1 MKKIV
6 LVIDGHC
13 IMCNSLAIWISKRD
27 KENILKITN
36 FDSNYVKEN
45 YQNIKSGKN
54 VILINEIEQNIFG
67 KSNAIIQC
75 LKIIGYRKKMLYLMN
90 LIPNFIR
97 DFVYDLIAKFRYKIF
112 GKKESCEINSKIP
125 KTKILN

>member
-45 YQNIKSGKN
+45 YQKIKSGKN
-54 VILINEIEQNIFG
+54 VILINEIEQNIYG
-67 KSNAIIQC
+67 KSTAIIQC

>member
-27 KENILKITN
+27 KENIIMITN

-45 YQNIKSGKN
+45 SIVEYIKDK
-54 VILINEIEQNIFG
+54 
-67 KSNAIIQC
+67 
-75 LKIIGYRKKMLYLMN
+75 
-90 LIPNFIR
+90 
-97 DFVYDLIAKFRYKIF
+97 YKI
-112 GKKESCEINSKIP
+112 NP
-125 KTKILN
+125 NRYPPNYMTHN

>member
-13 IMCNSLAIWISKRD
+13 IMCNSLAIWISNKD
-27 KENILKITN
+27 KENILMITN

-45 YQNIKSGKN
+45 YQKIKSEKN

-67 KSNAIIQC
+67 KSTAIIQC
-75 LKIIGYRKKMLYLMN
+75 LKIIGYRKEILYLMN
-90 LIPNFIR
+90 LVPNVIR
-97 DFVYDLIAKFRYKIF
+97 DLVYDLIAKYRYKIF
-112 GKKESCEINSKIP
+112 GKKEGCEINSKIP
-125 KTKILN
+125 KAKILI

>member
-125 KTKILN
+125 ETKILN

>member
-13 IMCNSLAIWISKRD
+13 IMCNSLAIWVSKRD
-27 KENILKITN
+27 KENILMITN
-36 FDSNYVKEN
+36 FNSNYVKEN
-45 YQNIKSGKN
+45 YQKIKSGKN
-54 VILINEIEQNIFG
+54 VILINEIEQNIYG

-75 LKIIGYRKKMLYLMN
+75 LKIIGYREEILYLMN
-90 LIPNFIR
+90 LIPNVIR
-97 DFVYDLIAKFRYKIF
+97 DLVYDFIAKYRYKIF

-125 KTKILN
+125 ETKILN

>member
-1 MKKIV
+1 MKKIA

-27 KENILKITN
+27 KENIIMITN

-45 YQNIKSGKN
+45 YQKIKSVKN
-54 VILINEIEQNIFG
+54 VILINEIEQNVYR
-67 KSNAIIQC
+67 KSAAIIQC
-75 LKIIGYRKKMLYLMN
+75 LKIIGYRKEILYLMN
-90 LIPNFIR
+90 LIPNVIR
-97 DFVYDLIAKFRYKIF
+97 DLVYGLIAKHRYKIF

-125 KTKILN
+125 ETKILN

>member
-13 IMCNSLAIWISKRD
+13 VMCNSLAIWISKRD

-54 VILINEIEQNIFG
+54 VILINEIEQNVFG

-75 LKIIGYRKKMLYLMN
+75 LKIIGYRKKMLCLMN
-90 LIPNFIR
+90 LIPNVIR

-125 KTKILN
+125 ETKILN

>member
-1 MKKIV
+1 MKKII
-6 LVIDGHC
+6 LVIDGYC

-112 GKKESCEINSKIP
+112 GKKESCDINSKIP
-125 KTKILN
+125 ESKILN